1 MDDQNT
7 QNFTPTTDL
16 TDPVTDD
23 SLASQLTQATQDTP
37 QDFPTITPSQ
47 GPAESSPNSSMIQT
61 THPTYTPGDS
71 MSDTSSPTTS
81 TLTDTDP
88 PQDQDLISIKKNALQ
103 QLTPLVGHLEQSPEE
118 KFKTILM
125 MIQASDD
132 KSMISNAYDA
142 AQQITDDKLKAQAL
156 LDIVNEINYFTQQN
170 ENQ

>member
-1 MDDQNT
+1 
-7 QNFTPTTDL
+7 
-16 TDPVTDD
+16 
-23 SLASQLTQATQDTP
+23 
-37 QDFPTITPSQ
+37 
-47 GPAESSPNSSMIQT
+47 MIQT